1 MCAWTRGCKH
11 TLDLSVLCLLLAA
24 HAQSQSA
31 EPRLARD
38 LLVEDDFA
46 HVVVV
51 RPEVQVNVSEGSVMS
66 CFKVTPASTS
76 CLLQKDA
83 VQAANQSI
91 AQSLSVLHSA
101 AERTDLIVL
110 PVSIRHLVA

>member
-101 AERTDLIVL
+101 AERTDLIVF
-110 PVSIRHLVA
+110 PVSIRHLAA

>member
-1 MCAWTRGCKH
+1 MCACTA
-11 TLDLSVLCLLLAA
+11 LSVLCLLLAA

-31 EPRLARD
+31 
-38 LLVEDDFA
+38 A
-46 HVVVV
+46 HIVVV
-51 RPEVQVNVSEGSVMS
+51 RPEVQVNVSEGAVMS

-91 AQSLSVLHSA
+91 AQTLSMLHSA

-110 PVSIRHLVA
+110 PVSIRHLAA